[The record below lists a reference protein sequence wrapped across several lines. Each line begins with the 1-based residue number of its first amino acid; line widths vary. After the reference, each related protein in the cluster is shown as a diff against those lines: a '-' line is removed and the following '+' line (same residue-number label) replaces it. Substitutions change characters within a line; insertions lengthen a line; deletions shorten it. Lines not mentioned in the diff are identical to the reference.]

1 MKQLII
7 LNSKAKSFAYCLDYG
22 ATSNEDKV
30 YLDLTRVERFRPIS
44 FKRRKLQSKLIERDS
59 SALKTFHKNALFEI
73 ICIIRC
79 IKAFIHFKNNPM
91 DKTILGSQERFR
103 LLQCRISAYMGSRF
117 FDHSEVRFRTFYKH
131 FSVNQRVE
139 YFIKKNLF
147 SIVKSEDQLVLYNGR
162 EPLEATLIFFAKQSG
177 LSVRILERG
186 SSNSRY
192 QLFPTSPHFHP
203 DWWKLITEYNK
214 SNPAESTNHA
224 TDAYI
229 KNRLSGYDTYFE
241 EDWSKKKLP
250 ILDVSRPDKLDQ
262 RNYVLFYTSSTTEYS
277 PVPEYNCD
285 LGYKTQFQVVV
296 DLISICHSMSLPLVI
311 RRHPNSLGVDGVD
324 REEGMWKQAIESTP
338 GAHLIYYGPKVPL
351 SSYSL
356 IEDSR
361 CVVVWKSSI
370 GFETMALGKPTIA
383 TATAKWSWFPS
394 LRAWSKNDLYKFISN
409 PVLLNEYKEVVREFA
424 GFMANS
430 GTKTTFFTEINKW
443 GFITT
448 EGDTVYNFIGERIGR
463 KIESIALNWSGK
475 PRRRNA

>member
-44 FKRRKLQSKLIERDS
+44 FKRRQLQRKLIERDS
-59 SALKTFHKNALFEI
+59 SALETFHKSPLFEV
-73 ICIIRC
+73 ICIVRC
-79 IKAFIHFKNNPM
+79 IKAFIHFKNNPL
-91 DKTILGSQERFR
+91 DETILGSQERFR
-103 LLQCRISAYMGSRF
+103 VLQCRFSAYMGSRF

-139 YFIKKNLF
+139 YFIKNNLV
-147 SIVKSEDQLVLYNGR
+147 SIVKSEDEIVLYNGR
-162 EPLEATLIFFAKQSG
+162 EPLEATLIFFAKLSG
-177 LSVRILERG
+177 LSVKILERG

-192 QLFPTSPHFHP
+192 QLFPKSPHFHP
-203 DWWKLITEYNK
+203 DWWKLITEYNEA
-214 SNPAESTNHA
+214 NPTESANQA

-250 ILDVSRPDKLDQ
+250 TLDGSKPDKLDQ
-262 RNYVLFYTSSTTEYS
+262 KNYVLFYTSSTTEYS
-277 PVPEYNCD
+277 TVPEYNCD
-285 LGYKTQFQVVV
+285 LGYKTQFQVVI
-296 DLISICHSMSLPLVI
+296 DLISICHSMSLPIVI

-324 REEGMWKQAIESTP
+324 REEVLWKQAIESTP
-338 GAHLIYYGPKVPL
+338 NAHLVYYGPKVPL

-361 CVVVWKSSI
+361 CIVVWKSSI

-394 LRAWSKNDLYKFISN
+394 LRAWSKNDLYKFISS
-409 PVLLNEYKEVVREFA
+409 PVLLHEYKEVVRDFA

-448 EGDTVYNFIGERIGR
+448 EGDKVYNFIGERIGR
-463 KIESIALNWSGK
+463 KIESTTLKWSGK
-475 PRRRNA
+475 SRRRNA

>member
-44 FKRRKLQSKLIERDS
+44 FKRRQLQRKLIERDS
-59 SALKTFHKNALFEI
+59 SALETFHKSPLFEV
-73 ICIIRC
+73 ICIVRC
-79 IKAFIHFKNNPM
+79 VKAFIHFKNNPV
-91 DKTILGSQERFR
+91 DETILGSQERFR
-103 LLQCRISAYMGSRF
+103 VLQCRISAYMGSRF

-139 YFIKKNLF
+139 YFIKNNLV
-147 SIVKSEDQLVLYNGR
+147 SIVKSEDEIVLYNGR
-162 EPLEATLIFFAKQSG
+162 EPLEASLIFFAKQSG
-177 LSVRILERG
+177 LSVKILERG

-203 DWWKLITEYNK
+203 DWWKLITEYNEA
-214 SNPAESTNHA
+214 NPTESAKQA

-241 EDWSKKKLP
+241 EDWSKKKLST
-250 ILDVSRPDKLDQ
+250 LDGSKPDKLDQ
-262 RNYVLFYTSSTTEYS
+262 KNYVLFYTSSTTEYS

-285 LGYKTQFQVVV
+285 LGYKTQFQVVI
-296 DLISICHSMSLPLVI
+296 DLISICHSMSLPIVI

-324 REEGMWKQAIESTP
+324 REEGLWKQAIESTP
-338 GAHLIYYGPKVPL
+338 NAHLVYYGPKVPL

-361 CVVVWKSSI
+361 CIVVWKSSI

-394 LRAWSKNDLYKFISN
+394 LRAWSKNDLYKFISS
-409 PVLLNEYKEVVREFA
+409 PVLLNEHKEVVREFA

-430 GTKTTFFTEINKW
+430 GTKTTFFTEISKW

-448 EGDTVYNFIGERIGR
+448 EGDKVYNFIGERIGR
-463 KIESIALNWSGK
+463 KIESITLKWSGK
-475 PRRRNA
+475 SRRRNA